1 MDADNILVKTLE
13 MAIQKINVQF
23 SLTKPENLEEIF
35 ELLYKLEDNLKLK
48 YILSD
53 GAQEDLNKILLKAT
67 KYVC

>member
-1 MDADNILVKTLE
+1 

-48 YILSD
+48 YILND
-53 GAQEDLNKILLKAT
+53 GTQEDLNKILLKAT